1 MLVRLPGKQKVRGS
15 SPAKE
20 YQFLRSVGIPSRCLV
35 LFMSHSIRH
44 SHHSQSK
51 MKEIGCAK
59 YGIFGMCFWLLGN
72 RHKSVLFFMNRLLEV
87 YYVL

>member
-1 MLVRLPGKQKVRGS
+1 
-15 SPAKE
+15 
-20 YQFLRSVGIPSRCLV
+20 
-35 LFMSHSIRH
+35 MSHSIRH